1 MDGVG
6 ANATFFEMV
15 EGLDAGGEGIL
26 YPSSTAAV

>member
-1 MDGVG
+1 MAEVG
-6 ANATFFEMV
+6 GNGTFFEMV